1 MNVIEIGSTEY
12 LYLWR
17 LLWQSDATQH
27 PFGTLLNVE
36 YSKVYARED
45 LFIDRSF
52 IVEEKGEP
60 VLGLQIALLQRSGK
74 LVEISAFGRPILYLE
89 STHSTIDQVRRA
101 NKFLKEKLTAILNE
115 APEAAIL
122 YSDSLA
128 KGELS
133 FLGQCLL
140 DNGASASPYFTQIL
154 TISPHEEDLKRDV
167 RKSYKSLINWGMKNL
182 TIRIL
187 DRQSIVKA
195 DMERFRQ
202 LHIQESGRETRAAR
216 TWEIQYEQVLQ
227 GEAFVV
233 LGELSGELITAAFF
247 LYSDRYCYYG
257 VSASVRALFDKPLSH
272 SILWA
277 AILQAKR
284 IGCSVFE
291 LGEQLFPAQG
301 GPSAKE
307 LGISVFKRGFGG
319 ETTVRLTIARE
330 FNDAASDTH
339 RNVSATIV
347 NHSD

>member
-1 MNVIEIGSTEY
+1 MNVIESGSTEY
-12 LYLWR
+12 PRLWQ
-17 LLWQSDATQH
+17 LLWQRDAIQH

-36 YSKVYARED
+36 YSKAYACED
-45 LFIDRSF
+45 VFIDRSF
-52 IVEEKGEP
+52 VVEEEGEP
-60 VLGLQIALLQRSGK
+60 VLGLQIALSRRSGE

-89 STHSTIDQVRRA
+89 STHCTIDQVRRA
-101 NKFLKEKLTAILNE
+101 NKLLKEKLMAILAE

-122 YSDSLA
+122 YCDFLV

-140 DNGASASPYFTQIL
+140 DNGASADPCFTQIL

-182 TIRIL
+182 SIRIL
-187 DRQSIVKA
+187 DRHSIVKS

-202 LHIQESGRETRAAR
+202 LHIQESGRETRAVR

-233 LGELSGELITAAFF
+233 LGELSGELVTAALF

-272 SILWA
+272 SIIWT
-277 AILQAKR
+277 AILQAKQL
-284 IGCSVFE
+284 GCSVYE

-301 GPSAKE
+301 YPSAKE

-319 ETTVRLTIARE
+319 ETAVRLTIARE
-330 FNDAASDTH
+330 FNDTAN
-339 RNVSATIV
+339 RIMN
-347 NHSD
+347 